1 MKITSFT
8 PASIHSSKIYSI
20 PGLPLIGRSSFAKTV
35 VNGKSLVPVISAID
49 SGGLHTS
56 EVYQFAREKV
66 AQGVIAI
73 KGQSQANKPAIGRPT
88 RVDINFRKA
97 NSIKKQDKIC

>member
-1 MKITSFT
+1 MGVGKGEESYFID
-8 PASIHSSKIYSI
+8 H
-20 PGLPLIGRSSFAKTV
+20 V
-35 VNGKSLVPVISAID
+35 VLYGDPHQAEVWKQLEIVINQQYQHENGKSLVPVISAID

-88 RVDINFRKA
+88 RVDINF
-97 NSIKKQDKIC
+97 